1 MFNSEEKASDVDVA
15 HTYTADDS
23 TSTLSDLKAER
34 PGQGSS
40 LWAYCNIVC
49 VVAGTGALSLPY
61 ALRQGGWIG
70 LFILGLSW
78 LMASYCGIIL
88 IRCLYANGKSRLDS
102 YYHVGKAAFGPVGG
116 AVVFFFNVILL
127 LGVSMLY
134 IMLCGSNFSGVIL
147 KGTSAELTPAIWKI
161 IWACVIAVPFVFFRS
176 MKEIGIFSFFGLI
189 STFVCV
195 VIVVAVAVND
205 HNANPVPVEH
215 DNVLW
220 DQFPIALSSI
230 SFSYGGNP
238 IYPAVEAS
246 MRKPKQWTKVL
257 IAGLT
262 TCMGFYFLCA
272 VPGYYIFGNTVQS
285 PIYASLPDSAAKTAA
300 AVIITIHLILATP
313 LLVTSLALDC
323 ERMLHITP
331 EYRGKWSERGLRLAF
346 RAAMMVVV
354 AIVAIFVP
362 YFGDFMSML
371 GAVANCMI
379 IFAFPVLCYWRL
391 TGIRNKPIYELAWG
405 FLCILLGIV
414 GLIFGSIDAG
424 RALYS
429 DFHPAAA

>member
-1 MFNSEEKASDVDVA
+1 
-15 HTYTADDS
+15 
-23 TSTLSDLKAER
+23 
-34 PGQGSS
+34 
-40 LWAYCNIVC
+40 VC

-78 LMASYCGIIL
+78 LMATYCGIIL

-147 KGTSAELTPAIWKI
+147 KGTAAELTPAIWKI

-205 HNANPVPVEH
+205 NKTNPVPVEH

-230 SFSYGGNP
+230 SFSYG
-238 IYPAVEAS
+238 
-246 MRKPKQWTKVL
+246 R
-257 IAGLT
+257 
-262 TCMGFYFLCA
+262 
-272 VPGYYIFGNTVQS
+272 
-285 PIYASLPDSAAKTAA
+285 
-300 AVIITIHLILATP
+300 
-313 LLVTSLALDC
+313 
-323 ERMLHITP
+323 
-331 EYRGKWSERGLRLAF
+331 F
-346 RAAMMVVV
+346 R
-354 AIVAIFVP
+354 F
-362 YFGDFMSML
+362 
-371 GAVANCMI
+371 
-379 IFAFPVLCYWRL
+379 
-391 TGIRNKPIYELAWG
+391 T
-405 FLCILLGIV
+405 LCIIMTCNFV
-414 GLIFGSIDAG
+414 T
-424 RALYS
+424 
-429 DFHPAAA
+429 